1 MCPKNGNG
9 AAERSRAQ
17 VLGGVAEGAEIVV
30 SGQKEAQRPP
40 YHAVQPA

>member
-1 MCPKNGNG
+1 MCPKNGKG

-17 VLGGVAEGAEIVV
+17 VLEGVAEGAGIVL

-40 YHAVQPA
+40 YHAVQLA